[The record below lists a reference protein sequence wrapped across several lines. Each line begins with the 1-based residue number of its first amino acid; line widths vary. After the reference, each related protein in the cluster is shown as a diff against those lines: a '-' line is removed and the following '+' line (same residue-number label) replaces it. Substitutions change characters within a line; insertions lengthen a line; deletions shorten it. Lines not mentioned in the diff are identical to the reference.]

1 MKINAVTF
9 TQCFYRRNFPDKCD
23 SLADVFTKPQ
33 NVQVINLSVEFKF
46 LMHAMFFKEIQCT
59 CYILQK

>member
-33 NVQVINLSVEFKF
+33 SVQVINLS
-46 LMHAMFFKEIQCT
+46 
-59 CYILQK
+59 